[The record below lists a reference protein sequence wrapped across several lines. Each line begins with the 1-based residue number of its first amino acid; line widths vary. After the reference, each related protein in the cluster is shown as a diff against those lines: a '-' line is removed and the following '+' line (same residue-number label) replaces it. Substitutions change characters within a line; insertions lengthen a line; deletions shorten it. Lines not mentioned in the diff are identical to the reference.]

1 MEEKP
6 NCDQH
11 SIGKIELPN
20 RIEKQGSTALNVAS
34 TLGMH
39 KLYVNRFQPVGQ
51 KLFYE
56 AFNGLG
62 KPIYFKRAHLIAK
75 RCIPWIILKERCLF
89 ASHISIKWLL
99 CTLYWLQIV

>member
-1 MEEKP
+1 MRVCCLFYRECMWLLAQSQLMEEKP

-11 SIGKIELPN
+11 YIGKIELPN

-75 RCIPWIILKERCLF
+75 RCIP
-89 ASHISIKWLL
+89 
-99 CTLYWLQIV
+99 